1 MECVRRREWSE
12 KFSNDSKRVAEELAL
27 LKEEEEKRRKKWQR
41 NVGEFLPFSLD
52 DGAEVV
58 RAELNTRGDFSGG
71 LPKIAR
77 EDLEDFIKSIKNI
90 EGMEAVVKEVAALAA
105 RLDEP
110 LRRHPTK
117 RVRGFKFGS
126 VHEAGLGASSMFSG
140 GSDEIRTLRADKDA
154 LTERI
159 KGYESRVR
167 KLEDLIHRGRQQS
180 AGAYQSVGSPIT
192 QMPGTPLPGSSFPPP
207 AMGHHDVPSSPISIR
222 RISTEPA
229 DRPMPGRVVALEAE
243 LALEREMTARLQK
256 EAALR
261 LDTEREL
268 STRIT
273 QAEDTKRDLVANLE
287 ALDQQHVVE
296 RKEFQR
302 EIDELR
308 GRIEEAEEE
317 MDRLEE
323 LRGGE
328 EGRRRMAE
336 ERVGR
341 LEDELEVVGGEVE
354 RLRGREEELEE
365 LVRAERG
372 RLEEEEKRREET
384 EDRLRGEREENSR
397 LKETIRGLEE
407 KMKGMKEVL
416 DGAKK
421 QNEGYTE
428 KQESLATTMKSAHGR
443 LSTDSPSED
452 LNALMSSIDNLIASA
467 VTHKNDLSSQLEQEK
482 ARVNAVENAKRKLQ
496 VRFESRTM
504 KAKDLTQRLYTC
516 NVRSIQ
522 LLEALGYRVVR
533 GEGEGVMQI
542 VKVGRRESNSGGGS
556 GGMAESILLGK
567 STNDLAASKNMSASK
582 NFSLS
587 KSGHLPVL
595 LSQSADITVLYWM
608 KDNDSEAESSAYSHY
623 LSTTTLDL
631 DAFAETILTR
641 LRKADS
647 DARTLMKQCRAYREK
662 YYRARD
668 EANEKIAFKSFKS
681 GDLALF
687 LPTRNSVTRPWAAF
701 NVGAPHFFLKE
712 EVGHKLGSRDWLLA
726 RIGRVE
732 ERVVDLSRSTAQLP
746 PISAERASL
755 NSSDGAS
762 MDDEN
767 PFELSDGLRWYLL
780 DAVEEKPGAPTTP
793 GLGSSTVAAANV
805 DAKGSLRSRKPVTG
819 AKKTLSQIT
828 TEHSRRSSSASG
840 RGIVSRDGVPGEV
853 VTAVREA
860 IEGQG
865 DTAAIS
871 IEGAVDKGD
880 TRPGTAA
887 TVGGAVTAA
896 GVEGS

>member
-12 KFSNDSKRVAEELAL
+12 KFSTDSKRVAEELAL

-71 LPKIAR
+71 LPKIVR
-77 EDLEDFIKSIKNI
+77 EDLEEFIKNIKNI
-90 EGMEAVVKEVAALAA
+90 EGMEAVVKEVTALAA

-110 LRRHPTK
+110 LRRHATK

-126 VHEAGLGASSMFSG
+126 VHEAGLGASSIFSG
-140 GSDEIRTLRADKDA
+140 GGDEIRTLRAEKEA
-154 LTERI
+154 LTERT
-159 KGYESRVR
+159 KGYESRIR

-180 AGAYQSVGSPIT
+180 AGTYQPVGSPIT
-192 QMPGTPLPGSSFPPP
+192 QMPGTPLPGSSFPPS
-207 AMGHHDVPSSPISIR
+207 AMHHDMPSSPISIR

-229 DRPMPGRVVALEAE
+229 MPGRVVALEAE
-243 LALEREMTARLQK
+243 LALERETTARLQK
-256 EAALR
+256 EVALHS
-261 LDTEREL
+261 DTEREL

-273 QAEDTKRDLVANLE
+273 QADDTKRDLVANLE

-302 EIDELR
+302 EIEELR
-308 GRIEEAEEE
+308 GKIEEAEEE

-323 LRGGE
+323 LRSE
-328 EGRRRMAE
+328 EERRRRRTE
-336 ERVGR
+336 ERVAR
-341 LEDELEVVGGEVE
+341 LEDELEVIGGEVE
-354 RLRGREEELEE
+354 RLRGREEELED
-365 LVRAERG
+365 LVRMERG
-372 RLEEEEKRREET
+372 RVEEEEKRREET

-428 KQESLATTMKSAHGR
+428 KQESLAATMKSVHDR
-443 LSTDSPSED
+443 LSSESPPED
-452 LNALMSSIDNLIASA
+452 LNSLMSSIDILIASA
-467 VTHKNDLSSQLEQEK
+467 VIHKNDLSSQLEQEK
-482 ARVNAVENAKRKLQ
+482 VRVNAAESSKKKLQ
-496 VRFESRTM
+496 ARFESRTL

-556 GGMAESILLGK
+556 GGMAESMLIAK
-567 STNDLAASKNMSASK
+567 STHDLAASKNMSASR

-587 KSGHLPVL
+587 KSGHLPIPM
-595 LSQSADITVLYWM
+595 SQSADITVLYWM

-631 DAFAETILTR
+631 DAFTETILTR
-641 LRKADS
+641 LKKAES

-726 RIGRVE
+726 RISRVE

-746 PISAERASL
+746 PMSAERASL

-762 MDDEN
+762 IDDEN

-840 RGIVSRDGVPGEV
+840 RGTVSRDGVPGEV
-853 VTAVREA
+853 VVAVREA
-860 IEGQG
+860 VEGQG
-865 DTAAIS
+865 DTAAIA
-871 IEGAVDKGD
+871 IEGAVDRGD
-880 TRPGTAA
+880 TRPGTGV
-887 TVGGAVTAA
+887 TIGGASAGAA
-896 GVEGS
+896 GAAGGEGS